1 MYILGHAEEL
11 RSKFVAH
18 EGQKALSIAI
28 RGQTGNLQFGDF
40 VQRMTE
46 AMQENLL
53 DEGLKD
59 WIMPNFSTT
68 TESDKIVA
76 SIIFMGAMSKY
87 FTYDG
92 ATGCGLP
99 SVKLLG
105 EKEDWEKIL
114 MKIDKVKDLGD
125 EPTKWHELLVPVLKR
140 FVATFDAPCSMEVKD
155 FWQRILHHLPGGSG
169 QPDYYSGWLAVFS
182 FWSSTGVCIYEE
194 TPPPREPSKLEKKA
208 CKRCYYVKKK
218 GAADPSAFGSCSCL
232 GEGLTLDDVRYGRIP
247 VNSVVQGWISVDVRI
262 DDTYYGN
269 GIYMTKMVA
278 GSVGMEFQASG
289 DHGEVRSRNPFSMS
303 SSSSWNIETLY
314 FLNFMCCF
322 SLCDHIT
329 NNLRLL

>member
-1 MYILGHAEEL
+1 MYILGHAKEL

-18 EGQKALSIAI
+18 EGKKALSIAI
-28 RGQTGNLQFGDF
+28 GGRTGSLEFGEF
-40 VQRMTE
+40 AQCMME
-46 AMQENLL
+46 EMQGIIV
-53 DEGLKD
+53 DKGLKD
-59 WIMPNFSTT
+59 WIMPDFSTT
-68 TESDKIVA
+68 TESDRIVA

-114 MKIDKVKDLGD
+114 MKIDKVRDLGD

-140 FVATFDAPCSMEVKD
+140 FVATFDAPGSIEVKD

-182 FWSSTGVCIYEE
+182 FWSSSGVCLYEE
-194 TPPPREPSKLEKKA
+194 TPPLREPSKLKKKA

-218 GAADPSAFGSCSCL
+218 GAADPSAFGSCSCP
-232 GEGLTLDDVRYGRIP
+232 GRGLTLDDVHYGRIQ
-247 VNSVVQGWISVDVRI
+247 VDSVVQGWVSVDVRI

-269 GIYMTKMVA
+269 GIYTTNMIA
-278 GSVGMEFQASG
+278 GSVGMEFKASG
-289 DHGEVRSRNPFSMS
+289 DHGEVRYRK
-303 SSSSWNIETLY
+303 
-314 FLNFMCCF
+314 
-322 SLCDHIT
+322 
-329 NNLRLL
+329 